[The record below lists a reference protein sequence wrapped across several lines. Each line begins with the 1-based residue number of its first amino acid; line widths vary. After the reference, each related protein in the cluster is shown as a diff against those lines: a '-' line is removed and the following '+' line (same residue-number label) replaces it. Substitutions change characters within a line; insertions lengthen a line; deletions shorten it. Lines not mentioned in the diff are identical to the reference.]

1 VPSTV
6 LPIIVT
12 PDIERALRFYL
23 ELLDAKQVERVPED
37 GPAFYVGLRA
47 GDSELGLVADD
58 VPSGPDHRG
67 RVLLSLA
74 VDDVDRLLP
83 RVEELGGTAPN
94 PSNDM
99 PWGQRVAHVADP
111 DGNAVNLTQH
121 L

>member
-1 VPSTV
+1 MPSTV

-74 VDDVDRLLP
+74 WTTS
-83 RVEELGGTAPN
+83 TACCRGSRSSAARRPTRRTTCRGDSGWHTSPTRTAT
-94 PSNDM
+94 PS
-99 PWGQRVAHVADP
+99 
-111 DGNAVNLTQH
+111 T
-121 L
+121 